1 MAAPATASRR
11 RLRVGVVGAG
21 LIAQVMHLHYLRE
34 LAECFEI
41 IGLCDIDAE
50 HARTVAGQF
59 GIEETFSDWRN
70 LLDQPLDCVLVLTSG
85 SHAPIAIEAAKRGIH
100 VLVEKPM
107 CFSSAEG
114 RKMVEAAEKADVRLM
129 VAYNKRYD
137 PAYLRFADEVAQLP
151 APRLMRVT
159 TLESPF
165 QPYVSHYPLA
175 PVAHPPADV
184 LAAIQAE
191 SDAAITDAIGDA
203 DEFAR
208 KTYRWVLLD
217 TLVHELNGVRGV
229 LGEPDRLD
237 YVDFR
242 EGSVTVMLDFKGV
255 PVAIHWIDLPGITRY
270 KMEFAAYAPD
280 RRLTLSFPSP
290 FLRSE
295 PTLLQIEEGDGGTP
309 RSRMV
314 EEITSFES
322 PFKRELLAFHEY
334 LTAGTLPP
342 TPGWDALRDITLCEA
357 IVESFRSRMPIEQP
371 SLTH

>member
-1 MAAPATASRR
+1 MAAPVTSRT

-34 LAECFEI
+34 LSDCFEI
-41 IGLCDIDAE
+41 AGLCDIDLD
-50 HARTVAGQF
+50 HARAVAQRF
-59 GIEETFSDWRN
+59 EVDNTFSDWRE
-70 LLDQPLDCVLVLTSG
+70 LLDQDLDCVLVLTSG
-85 SHAPIAIEAAKRGIH
+85 SHAPVAIEAAKRGIH

-114 RKMVEAAEKADVRLM
+114 QKMVDAAAQADVRLM

-137 PAYLRFADEVAQLP
+137 PAYLRFVDEVAELP
-151 APRLMRVT
+151 DARLMRVT
-159 TLESPF
+159 TFESPF

-175 PVAHPPADV
+175 PVAHPPAQAMAD
-184 LAAIQAE
+184 IQAE
-191 SDAAITDAIGDA
+191 SEIAIGEAIGDA

-242 EGSVTVMLDFKGV
+242 QGTVSVMLDFAGM

-280 RRLTLSFPSP
+280 RRVTLSFPSP

-295 PTLLQIEEGDGGTP
+295 PTLLQIEDGDVGTP
-309 RSRMV
+309 RARLV
-314 EEITSFES
+314 EEINSYES
-322 PFKRELLAFHEY
+322 PFKRELLAFHECV
-334 LTAGTLPP
+334 TAGTSPP
-342 TPGWDALRDITLCEA
+342 TPGTDALRDITLCER
-357 IVESFRSRMPIEQP
+357 IVESFRTRLPIEQP
-371 SLTH
+371 SLPH